1 MGKYTRKTDRQS
13 WSEVSMA
20 NAIKSVEE
28 KTMGWLK
35 AAKTFGVPQATLR
48 RRVEGGKNK
57 IFKGSKKGLG
67 RFQPTFDADT
77 EKEVLDHI
85 LSFLNRGALD

>member
-1 MGKYTRKTDRQS
+1 ML
-13 WSEVSMA
+13 
-20 NAIKSVEE
+20 NAIKAVEE

-48 RRVEGGKNK
+48 RRVEGGQNK
-57 IFKGSKKGLG
+57 IFKGCIKELG

-77 EKEVLDHI
+77 EKELLGHI
-85 LSFLNRGALD
+85 KVVVSRQ